1 MNRDIRMA
9 KILNGK
15 VTFLVENLKGNKVIG
30 NESVML
36 RPKMLNVNTYSKSCT
51 ELDFSLSFLK
61 QVVVAWCTISEAE

>member
-15 VTFLVENLKGNKVIG
+15 VTVLVENLKGNKVIG

-36 RPKMLNVNTYSKSCT
+36 RPKMLNVN
-51 ELDFSLSFLK
+51 
-61 QVVVAWCTISEAE
+61 IR